1 MQLPTHTGRYWGAAR
16 TPVRRCSGAAPP
28 HARKYWGAATFFYP
42 GIQGCSPSP
51 TGRYWG
57 ASPHC
62 PLLTYLLPAFP
73 RNDSVS
79 PGCIQRPA
87 GGPRRR
93 GNPMFSWVWGPWEGE
108 RSVRVPSGAQG
119 SQWARQP
126 QLPRVCGKWKRVP
139 LWPYVLQTC
148 GATGRVSV
156 DVCGTLPGSAQPL
169 PSGPRVPCSPVP
181 GHLGCREGSGHIS
194 RWGAVESCR

>member
-1 MQLPTHTGRYWGAAR
+1 MQLPTHTGRYWGAAP

-42 GIQGCSPSP
+42 EIQGCSPSP
-51 TGRYWG
+51 TGRFWG

-79 PGCIQRPA
+79 PGFIPA
-87 GGPRRR
+87 PCRRASPSWESHVFLGLGSLGGRKECQ
-93 GNPMFSWVWGPWEGE
+93 GPH
-108 RSVRVPSGAQG
+108 RAQG